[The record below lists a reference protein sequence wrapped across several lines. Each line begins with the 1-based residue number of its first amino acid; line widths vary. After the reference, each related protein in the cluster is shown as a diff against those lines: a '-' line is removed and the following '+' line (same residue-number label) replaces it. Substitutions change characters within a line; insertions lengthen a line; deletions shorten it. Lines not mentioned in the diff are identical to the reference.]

1 MSNIIKDLIL
11 SDDNDLIATYLS
23 QLDIA
28 IENKNYDNVNRTLD
42 KLRNEL
48 DKDIA
53 RRVYAGKKGGYNT
66 LITLMKSCRNNSSVI
81 RSALKTIT
89 SLMNGNPDLL
99 NDEGIALQ
107 IQ

>member
-11 SDDNDLIATYLS
+11 SDNNELIASYLN
-23 QLDIA
+23 QINIA
-28 IENKNYDNVNRTLD
+28 LEDKNYGNIHHTLD

-53 RRVYAGKKGGYNT
+53 HRLYAEKKGAYNS
-66 LITLMKSCRNNSSVI
+66 LIKLMKACPSNGTVI
-81 RSALKTIT
+81 KATLKAIT
-89 SLMNGNPDLL
+89 SLMTGNPDLL

>member
-1 MSNIIKDLIL
+1 MTNVIKDLVL
-11 SDDNDLIATYLS
+11 SDYNDLIASYLS
-23 QLDIA
+23 QLNIA
-28 IENKNYDNVNRTLD
+28 LEDKNYENVPQTLK
-42 KLRNEL
+42 KLRDEL

-66 LITLMKSCRNNSSVI
+66 LINLMKSCPNNSTVI

-89 SLMNGNPDLL
+89 SLMTGNPDLL